1 MPTGHP
7 RIWALAQARVQRT
20 LERLLATGK
29 LFPFPGL
36 RPAAVEVPFGR
47 PEAEEGWRSLEI
59 PPAFPG
65 EGPVWIRGTLDR
77 IDRGPGG
84 TGVLDYK
91 SSKRR
96 DHARN
101 DFLVTD
107 FQLPLYL
114 HALRLRGEQ
123 PPLRAG
129 WLSLRNLEF
138 IPLEDVDGGPLEG
151 LLAMDA
157 ASRVLNGGANLATA
171 VHQLLAEPRHGQFPV
186 RPRDCTFCELAA
198 VCRISERRAPAGAE
212 G

>member
-1 MPTGHP
+1 DRRRAGDPPHRPGPGAGEAGRGGAGDGDAHRPPAHLGAGAGP
-7 RIWALAQARVQRT
+7 RAEDAGAAARHGEAVS
-20 LERLLATGK
+20 L
-29 LFPFPGL
+29 PGASPGGGGGSL
-36 RPAAVEVPFGR
+36 RPARGGGGMAVGG
-47 PEAEEGWRSLEI
+47 EA
-59 PPAFPG
+59 
-65 EGPVWIRGTLDR
+65 PVWIRGTLDR

-96 DHARN
+96 DHARG

-138 IPLEDVDGGPLEG
+138 IPLEDVDGGPLEA

-157 ASRVLNGGANLATA
+157 ASRVLNGGG
-171 VHQLLAEPRHGQFPV
+171 EPAH
-186 RPRDCTFCELAA
+186 C
-198 VCRISERRAPAGAE
+198 RAPPPAHPPA
-212 G
+212 